1 MQQNASVITGA
12 SGMAK
17 SEEIKIKFISPEC
30 KTHAHYSCPV
40 MRLSIKCECLCHK
53 LIGEWRYIFMP
64 IIKQP

>member
-17 SEEIKIKFISPEC
+17 SEEIKVKFISPEC

-40 MRLSIKCECLCHK
+40 KRLSIKCDCLCHK
-53 LIGEWRYIFMP
+53 LIGE
-64 IIKQP
+64 